1 VDNLLLYLKMGKVLY
16 RALNLEKRTYIIL
29 TSVTAGQ
36 AFGFSRAFLL
46 LVNEKKGIL
55 EGTMGI
61 GPTSQENA
69 NQVWSRMSLENKTL
83 EELLTDYD
91 KIGSK
96 ELMPLYPLVR
106 QLNFPLTRKEEAI
119 IQCLEEKE
127 ALKITNAYE
136 DSRVSKEFVNLL
148 GANEFVCLPL
158 VGQDKPVGV
167 LLADNLYTYR
177 AISEENFKALTV
189 VADVLGAAIE
199 GARVHQELLDN
210 QKKLRKMEE
219 ELRRSY
225 ILASVGEMAG
235 YLSHEIRNPLV
246 AIGGLARSIYE
257 DIDKPEVREKIKKR
271 LQTIV
276 KETERLE
283 KLLQE
288 ALNFVRLDKLTL
300 KHENINK
307 VTEEICDLME
317 KEFEERGIKLTRY
330 LSCDS
335 YLWMDRD
342 RIKQVISNLMHNAAE
357 AMPQGGE
364 IVIRTQTERDLVKME
379 MIDSGGGIPPS
390 IKEKIFA
397 AFFTT
402 KSQGSGLGLSVVK
415 YIVEQHG
422 GYVEVESEENKGTS
436 VSIYL
441 PLRHSDSTQRG
452 VSPYEQK

>member
-46 LVNEKKGIL
+46 LVNEEKGIL

-69 NQVWSRMSLENKTL
+69 NQVWSQMSLENKTL
-83 EELLTDYD
+83 EELLADYD

-96 ELMPLYPLVR
+96 ESMPLYPLVR
-106 QLNFPLTRKEEAI
+106 QLNLPLARKEEAI
-119 IQCLEEKE
+119 IQCLEKKE

-148 GANEFVCLPL
+148 RVNEFVCLPL
-158 VGQDKPVGV
+158 VGQDKPIGV

-199 GARVHQELLDN
+199 GARVHQELLEN

-219 ELRRSY
+219 EHRRCY

-246 AIGGLARSIYE
+246 AVGGLARSIYE
-257 DIDKPEVREKIKKR
+257 DIDKPEVREKTKKR

-288 ALNFVRLDKLTL
+288 TLDFVRQDKLTL
-300 KHENINK
+300 QPENINK
-307 VTEEICDLME
+307 VTEEICNLME
-317 KEFEERGIKLTRY
+317 KEFEERGIRLTRY

-335 YLWMDRD
+335 YLWIDRD

-364 IVIRTQTERDLVKME
+364 IAIRTQTERDFVKVE
-379 MIDSGGGIPPS
+379 IIDSGGGIPPS
-390 IKEKIFA
+390 IKEKIFG

-436 VSIYL
+436 VSVCL
-441 PLRHSDSTQRG
+441 PLRHSDSTQG
-452 VSPYEQK
+452 GASPYEQK